1 MISRDGKKQLVNE
14 LKEKFTKAQSAIFT
28 DYRGLDVEKIT
39 ELRRRLREADIEYR
53 VVKNTLARIA
63 AKESGLD
70 FLEEHLVGPTAI
82 AFSYDDPVA
91 PAKILNKFV
100 REFKILEVKMGL
112 VEGKLLNSK
121 DINELADLPSREVL
135 ISMALAGIQSP
146 ISGFVNVLNGP
157 IRGLVYTLKAIQDKK
172 SA

>member
-1 MISRDGKKQLVNE
+1 MISRDEKKQLVNE